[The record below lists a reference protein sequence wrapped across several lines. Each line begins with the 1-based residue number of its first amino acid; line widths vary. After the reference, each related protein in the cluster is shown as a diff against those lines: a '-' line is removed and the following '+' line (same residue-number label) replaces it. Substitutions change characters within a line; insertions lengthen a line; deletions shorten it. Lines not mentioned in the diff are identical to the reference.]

1 MNVIK
6 LSTMERVWFYYIKQL
21 ANLFD
26 VQYKDVETGDRRFAI
41 YIFDGK
47 YKMVDSSSSADY
59 FTVFVGDQWQRIVG
73 NAGNCRLLIW
83 KHWSWYIWLTVA
95 DMSNLDTPCAQLGH
109 MVEKSSTRYHQGGLV
124 N

>member
-26 VQYKDVETGDRRFAI
+26 VQYKDVETGD
-41 YIFDGK
+41 FDGK
-47 YKMVDSSSSADY
+47 YKLVDSSSSADY

>member
-59 FTVFVGDQWQRIVG
+59 F
-73 NAGNCRLLIW
+73 LLF
-83 KHWSWYIWLTVA
+83 SLETNENVLSVMLATA
-95 DMSNLDTPCAQLGH
+95 DYLSENIDLGIFD
-109 MVEKSSTRYHQGGLV
+109 
-124 N
+124 